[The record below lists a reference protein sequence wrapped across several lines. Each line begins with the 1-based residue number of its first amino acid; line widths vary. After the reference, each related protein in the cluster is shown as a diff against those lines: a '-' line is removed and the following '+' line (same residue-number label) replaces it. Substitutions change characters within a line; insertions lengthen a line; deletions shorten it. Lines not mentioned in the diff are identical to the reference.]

1 MAAGAMNQV
10 WSWAPR
16 QETRRAGETNR
27 WMALHVEAIQRSPA
41 ILLHSFQAAPSRR
54 HSMTMHAAASQT
66 RETAMH
72 SAAAATMYGQRPVE
86 RQ

>member
-1 MAAGAMNQV
+1 
-10 WSWAPR
+10 
-16 QETRRAGETNR
+16 
-27 WMALHVEAIQRSPA
+27 MALHVEAIQRSPA
-41 ILLHSFQAAPSRR
+41 IVLRSFHAAALRR

-72 SAAAATMYGQRPVE
+72 SPAAGAMHRQRPVE